1 MKSVLQALWLLTVTF
16 GNIIVVIIAEIKMFD
31 SQASEFFLFTVLMG
45 IDILLFIYLAIRYTY
60 RTEDETEPENSASD
74 TATVEPNTPYSFTAN
89 TVGDRSSSRSTDKEK
104 LDASPKCLKQ
114 RAPADKSGVDNYGYA
129 DI

>member
-31 SQASEFFLFTVLMG
+31 SQASEFFLFTVLMA

-60 RTEDETEPENSASD
+60 RTEDEPEPESSAAD
-74 TATVEPNTPYSFTAN
+74 AGAIETETPYSFTAN
-89 TVGDRSSSRSTDKEK
+89 TAGDRSSSRSSDKEK
-104 LDASPKCLKQ
+104 IDASPKCLKQ
-114 RAPADKSGVDNYGYA
+114 RSPTDKAGVENYGYA